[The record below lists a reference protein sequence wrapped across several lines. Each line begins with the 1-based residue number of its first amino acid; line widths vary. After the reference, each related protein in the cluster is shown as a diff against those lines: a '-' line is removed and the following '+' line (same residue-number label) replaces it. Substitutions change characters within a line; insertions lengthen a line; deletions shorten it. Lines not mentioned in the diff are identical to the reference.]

1 MRQLG
6 PSALVSSGGTQDFIK
21 RAKFC
26 LQTLRVLGDIFHKAE
41 EIGMVKVV
49 WCPI

>member
-1 MRQLG
+1 M
-6 PSALVSSGGTQDFIK
+6 
-21 RAKFC
+21 AK
-26 LQTLRVLGDIFHKAE
+26 